1 MSLDTKLQSIYA
13 IIEDIKTD
21 DPFVAGVLVEGF
33 GIALNTID
41 AAIKNN
47 GRDKID
53 ISEHLETVSSILGI
67 SVRDLVMH
75 VIQTQPGVE
84 GNKAPDEETLEFITS
99 DLDDYEKF
107 LAQNKAKDDLD
118 FLAKNI

>member
-13 IIEDIKTD
+13 IIEDIKQD
-21 DPFVAGVLVEGF
+21 DPFVASVLFEGF
-33 GIALNTID
+33 GIALNTIE
-41 AAIKNN
+41 AAVKNN

-53 ISEHLETVSSILGI
+53 ISEHLETVSAILGI

-75 VIQTQPGVE
+75 VIQSQPGSE
-84 GNKAPDEETLEFITS
+84 SNKSPDAETLEFITS

-107 LAQNKAKDDLD
+107 LAQSKAKDDLD
-118 FLAKNI
+118 FLSKSI

>member
-1 MSLDTKLQSIYA
+1 MSLDTKLQSIYD
-13 IIEDIKTD
+13 IIQDIKTD
-21 DPFVAGVLVEGF
+21 DPFVAGVLFEGF

-41 AAIKNN
+41 AAVKNN

-53 ISEHLETVSSILGI
+53 ISEHLETVSSILGV

-75 VIQTQPGVE
+75 VIQTQPGAE
-84 GNKAPDEETLEFITS
+84 GNKAPDEETLDFITG